1 MNLTLDYLSL
11 GILFTVLLILIYG
24 LIIIHDIP
32 YEMAKKRNHPHA
44 EAIHIAG
51 WISLF
56 FLHVLWPFLWIWAS
70 MYDNK
75 EAKWLGAT
83 DQPDE
88 LKYQVLLKRIE
99 KIEQEAS

>member
-11 GILFTVLLILIYG
+11 GILFTVLLVLIYG

-51 WISLF
+51 LVSLF
-56 FLHVLWPFLWIWAS
+56 FLHVLWPFLWIWTS

-83 DQPDE
+83 DQLNE
-88 LKYQVLLKRIE
+88 LKYNVLLKRIE
-99 KIEQEAS
+99 KIEQEVS